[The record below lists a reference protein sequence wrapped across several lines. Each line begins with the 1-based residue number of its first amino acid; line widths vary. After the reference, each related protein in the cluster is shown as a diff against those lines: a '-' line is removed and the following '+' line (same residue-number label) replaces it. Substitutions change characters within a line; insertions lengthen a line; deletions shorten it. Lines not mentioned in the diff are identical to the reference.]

1 MQQGR
6 PSFFLIKVWLG
17 QKLPLLLANKY
28 SIKVRSKDK
37 NKEEAIVQETIEI
50 VYRTGIAGIK
60 MSKLAKN
67 VGVSPSTLYVYFSTK
82 EELINSVGRKLLQ
95 KISQEREKSVIK
107 GDTYQMKV
115 KAIWL
120 NLLSFLL
127 NNEKEVN
134 FIDQWKQSPYFNTSS
149 EQVWKENKKTKS
161 ELFQEGINSGILKD
175 IDEYIIYAILA
186 GIAKEFVNL
195 IKLGKLKKDKKTMDY
210 SFTIVWDALKR

>member
-1 MQQGR
+1 M
-6 PSFFLIKVWLG
+6 
-17 QKLPLLLANKY
+17 
-28 SIKVRSKDK
+28 RSKDK

-149 EQVWKENKKTKS
+149 EQVWKENKKNKS

>member
-1 MQQGR
+1 M
-6 PSFFLIKVWLG
+6 
-17 QKLPLLLANKY
+17 
-28 SIKVRSKDK
+28 RSKDK

-149 EQVWKENKKTKS
+149 EQV
-161 ELFQEGINSGILKD
+161 
-175 IDEYIIYAILA
+175 
-186 GIAKEFVNL
+186 
-195 IKLGKLKKDKKTMDY
+195 
-210 SFTIVWDALKR
+210 